1 MPIERVGKRRPQ
13 QSGKH
18 RVNKNDEEIFARAQ
32 IATKV
37 PAQSRRVP
45 LMCQLRTTTCD
56 PRNKEMAGE
65 IPAITLKE
73 FTNQY

>member
-1 MPIERVGKRRPQ
+1 MMKKFSSEDK
-13 QSGKH
+13 
-18 RVNKNDEEIFARAQ
+18 

-45 LMCQLRTTTCD
+45 QMCQLRTTTCY
-56 PRNKEMAGE
+56 PRNKEMAGG

-73 FTNQY
+73 FTKKY